1 MSTNFRPATPDDSHF
16 LGWAMFMAA
25 RGHLPVGW
33 FDIVLQRPIEFGVAF
48 CARLANAQAR
58 SWWHHSFFTI
68 AEVDGTP
75 AAAAC
80 AFPDDA
86 PYRVSGEAMAEASD
100 RMGIGKAEQAK
111 LWPRGR
117 FMMSATTGEDDCWT
131 IENVATW
138 PDYRGKGIARAL
150 IAHMLDDMR
159 AAHGPSRA
167 QISVLI
173 GNAPAEAAYRACGFE
188 FAEEKRAKDF
198 EAAMGTPGIRR
209 LARDLRSH

>member
-1 MSTNFRPATPDDSHF
+1 MTPTFRRATKDDASF

-25 RGHLPVGW
+25 RGHLPRGW

-48 CARLANAQAR
+48 CARLANAQAK

-68 AEVDGTP
+68 AEIDGER

-80 AFPDDA
+80 AFPDEA
-86 PYRVSGEAMAEASD
+86 PYYVSGEAMTEASES
-100 RMGIGKAEQAK
+100 MGIGKAEQQD

-117 FMMSATTGEDDCWT
+117 FMMSATTGDDDCWT

-138 PDYRGKGIARAL
+138 PDHRGRGVAKAL
-150 IAHMLDDMR
+150 IAQMLDEMSKR
-159 AAHGPSRA
+159 GPKRV
-167 QISVLI
+167 QISYLI
-173 GNAPAEAAYRACGFE
+173 GNAPAETCYTACGFT

-198 EAAMGTPGIRR
+198 EAAMGSPGIRR
-209 LARDLRSH
+209 LVREL

>member
-1 MSTNFRPATPDDSHF
+1 MTVTFRPATPDDAKF
-16 LGWAMFMAA
+16 LGWVMVMAA
-25 RGHLPVGW
+25 RGHLPRGW
-33 FDIVLQRPIEFGVAF
+33 FDIVLRRPVEFCVAF

-68 AEVDGTP
+68 AEADGER

-100 RMGIGKAEQAK
+100 GMGIGTAEQQL

-138 PDYRGKGIARAL
+138 PDHRGRGVARAL
-150 IAHMLDDMR
+150 IVRMLDDMR
-159 AAHGPSRA
+159 TAGTPQRA
-167 QISVLI
+167 QISFLL
-173 GNAPAEAAYRACGFE
+173 GNTPAEKSYRACGFE
-188 FAEEKRAKDF
+188 FAEDKTAEDF
-198 EAAMGTPGIRR
+198 EAAMGVPGIRR
-209 LARDLRSH
+209 LARDL